1 MNHPQLFLHSHPQP
15 DVDCTSLHAR
25 TSSVQLWELVR
36 DESVHLLLREPA
48 MIELARRNE
57 LEMLEFCRKLAVSG
71 DFDEWLASIRALA
84 ALRTREA
91 VDLLVM
97 RYARCYSEDR
107 TIIIDVVGRIL
118 TAEHIHPFSIMI
130 RQLAK
135 PGKLDVTGWTSVAI
149 GTLKNVCK
157 RLGVEVVDDIGTG
170 QDVSEL
176 EIPTNQGQ
184 KQLLESEHRKEESL
198 LRP

>member
-1 MNHPQLFLHSHPQP
+1 MSHPQLFLHSHPQP

-25 TSSVQLWELVR
+25 TSSVQLWELIR
-36 DESVHLLLREPA
+36 DKDVHLLLREPA

-57 LEMLEFCRKLAVSG
+57 LEMLEFCKKLAVSG
-71 DFDEWLASIRALA
+71 DFDEWLVSIRALA

-97 RYARCYSEDR
+97 LYARCYSEDR

-176 EIPTNQGQ
+176 KTPANQGQ
-184 KQLLESEHRKEESL
+184 KQLLESEHQKEESL
-198 LRP
+198 LRS

>member
-1 MNHPQLFLHSHPQP
+1 MNHPQLILHSHPQL
-15 DVDCTSLHAR
+15 DVDCTSLHAG

-36 DESVHLLLREPA
+36 DEDVHLLLREPA

-57 LEMLEFCRKLAVSG
+57 LEMLDYCKKLAVSG
-71 DFDEWLASIRALA
+71 DFDKWLASIRALA

-91 VDLLVM
+91 IDLLVM
-97 RYARCYSEDR
+97 LYARCYSEDR

-135 PGKLDVTGWTSVAI
+135 PGELDVTGWTSVAI
-149 GTLKNVCK
+149 STLKNVCK
-157 RLGVEVVDDIGTG
+157 RLGVEVVDDIGAG

-176 EIPTNQGQ
+176 ETPTNREH
-184 KQLLESEHRKEESL
+184 KQLLESEHEQEESL
-198 LRP
+198 LRL

>member
-1 MNHPQLFLHSHPQP
+1 MNHPQLFLHSHPQS
-15 DVDCTSLHAR
+15 DVDCTSLHVR

-36 DESVHLLLREPA
+36 DEDVHLLLREPA

-57 LEMLEFCRKLAVSG
+57 LEMLEFCKKLAVSG

-84 ALRTREA
+84 ALCTSEA

-97 RYARCYSEDR
+97 LYARCYSEDR

-157 RLGVEVVDDIGTG
+157 RLGVEVVDAIGTG

-176 EIPTNQGQ
+176 EIPANQGP
-184 KQLLESEHRKEESL
+184 KQLLESEHQKEESL

>member
-1 MNHPQLFLHSHPQP
+1 
-15 DVDCTSLHAR
+15 
-25 TSSVQLWELVR
+25 VQLWELVR
-36 DESVHLLLREPA
+36 DEDVHLLLREPA

-57 LEMLEFCRKLAVSG
+57 LEMLEFCKKLAVSG

-84 ALRTREA
+84 ALRSREA

-97 RYARCYSEDR
+97 LYARCYSEDR

-170 QDVSEL
+170 QEVSEL
-176 EIPTNQGQ
+176 EIPANQEQ
-184 KQLLESEHRKEESL
+184 KQLLESEHEQEESL